1 MIGFCDMAG
10 QGGLVA
16 GVNQLPSAGCVTCRD
31 DPASSARPGGVEGAR
46 NRGRW
51 TLLAKRSNVYRI

>member
-1 MIGFCDMAG
+1 MAG